1 MSGVCMLWT
10 VQNKIRGRFNI
21 SQHTQFGESTNFDEK
36 DAYYS
41 TAHSELYV

>member
-1 MSGVCMLWT
+1 MDQITS
-10 VQNKIRGRFNI
+10 
-21 SQHTQFGESTNFDEK
+21 SFGESTNFDEK